1 MSALLLAS
9 VLVLKG
15 ATVHTAIGPA
25 IPNGVVVIAEGK
37 ILAVGGAETPVPA
50 GAEVVDVAGKHI
62 APAFFAPAS
71 LIGLVEIQAVRATND
86 VAEVGEINPEAR
98 PDAAMNFD
106 SETLPVTRSGGV
118 LFAALAPRGST
129 FPGAAS
135 VVTLNGWTREDAC
148 VKCPAAVLLEWPNMA
163 VDRRPEARPA
173 ARVQER
179 RRDEALELIRKTFR
193 DAAAY
198 RTAKAAEGRAG
209 VPGHDDVAALSAML
223 GVLDGSIPLV
233 IRAERKT
240 QIDAALRFLDEEL
253 KGEKV
258 RPVILGGTDA
268 PNVAAALAARK
279 IPVILDTVLEL
290 PLREDDP
297 YDAPFTKAAE
307 LAKAGVVVAIGNG
320 QTAMAAP
327 TTRDLPNHAAM
338 AAAFGLDRLD
348 ALRAITLNPAKIYGV
363 DARIGS
369 LEEGKDASLAV
380 FTGDPLLTESNVV
393 ALYDK
398 GVPLDLSD
406 RHKRLWERYR
416 NRPKK
421 ESSGK

>member
-1 MSALLLAS
+1 M
-9 VLVLKG
+9 
-15 ATVHTAIGPA
+15 
-25 IPNGVVVIAEGK
+25 
-37 ILAVGGAETPVPA
+37 
-50 GAEVVDVAGKHI
+50 
-62 APAFFAPAS
+62 
-71 LIGLVEIQAVRATND
+71 
-86 VAEVGEINPEAR
+86 
-98 PDAAMNFD
+98 
-106 SETLPVTRSGGV
+106 
-118 LFAALAPRGST
+118 
-129 FPGAAS
+129 
-135 VVTLNGWTREDAC
+135 
-148 VKCPAAVLLEWPNMA
+148 
-163 VDRRPEARPA
+163 
-173 ARVQER
+173 
-179 RRDEALELIRKTFR
+179 
-193 DAAAY
+193 
-198 RTAKAAEGRAG
+198 
-209 VPGHDDVAALSAML
+209 
-223 GVLDGSIPLV
+223 
-233 IRAERKT
+233 
-240 QIDAALRFLDEEL
+240 
-253 KGEKV
+253 

-268 PNVAAALAARK
+268 PKLAAALAERR

-307 LAKAGVVVAIGNG
+307 LVKAGVVVAIGNG

-398 GVPLDLSD
+398 GIALDLSD